1 MWIQKAMMWGKG
13 FDVVMFLQYTKLLS
27 HRWCRLLLS
36 AHRVNVKSL
45 KEIVTF
51 AVLYNFLDFSFNV
64 TRIILASNYLQ
75 LMYPYTV

>member
-27 HRWCRLLLS
+27 HSWCRLLLS

-64 TRIILASNYLQ
+64 KQNKNHVNVEISQ
-75 LMYPYTV
+75 LLL